1 MRKVKSEAALATSRK
16 ATFPANFLI
25 DFLWENKMK
34 PTLLVLAAGMGSRY
48 GGVKQIDSVGKNGE
62 CLLDFAAYDARKCGF
77 GKVVYIIRKDIEN
90 DFRERLFDRV
100 ARNFDAE
107 YVFQSHES
115 LLTEEQLRLS
125 AGRTKPWGTAHA
137 VLCAEHAVKTPFAVI
152 NSDDYYGRE
161 AFRLLG
167 TYLSEADAYS
177 TEHAMVGYVLEKTM
191 SRSGSVSRGVCTVKN
206 GCLDSIV
213 ENLKIYYD
221 GGKII
226 SEWPDK
232 KTVLTGSEWVS
243 MNLFGFS
250 LKAFERFHTYWDD
263 FISKNNAEPKAE
275 ALLPVAAGDIIK
287 NNEGSIQFFTS
298 SENWFGMTYPED
310 RAIVKEELAKK
321 IADGYYPETLW
332 EK

>member
-1 MRKVKSEAALATSRK
+1 
-16 ATFPANFLI
+16 
-25 DFLWENKMK
+25 MK

-250 LKAFERFHTYWDD
+250 LKAFERFHKYWDD

-332 EK
+332 DK